1 MSQFSFNPWV
11 LLKAGLFIFLFGF
24 IFTSSEDFVGKPVY
38 FWVCWSGILLFLVG
52 LVLGIVFS
60 VTGRTRSK
68 RDAHAWVNSAG
79 DDAERSRRHRMV
91 AGMGAAGALAAAGV
105 ALGDDDGHSFHF
117 GPTVNVDGTPMM
129 DNGVIDV
136 MGKTYGDS
144 GDHSFG
150 HDFGGS
156 AGSSSI
162 GGSDW

>member
-11 LLKAGLFIFLFGF
+11 LLKAGLLVFFFGF
-24 IFTSSEDFVGKPVY
+24 IFTSSKDFMGKPVY

-68 RDAHAWVNSAG
+68 RVVRAWVDSAD
-79 DDAERSRRHRMV
+79 DDAERSRRHHMV
-91 AGMGAAGALAAAGV
+91 AGMGAAGAMAAAGV
-105 ALGDDDGHSFHF
+105 AFGGEGHAFRF
-117 GPTVNVDGTPMM
+117 GPTFNVDGTPML
-129 DNGVIDV
+129 DNGVHDV
-136 MGKTYGDS
+136 LGKTYGDS
-144 GDHSFG
+144 GNHSSG
-150 HDFGGS
+150 HDFGSG